1 MKFKMSMAYPM
12 NKKIITYK
20 RREKMGGIIFFIIY
34 LGAGSWAVDR
44 TIYANKVIIGD
55 MGTIWLKKLTLAFIL
70 GWILIP
76 VAVIKSIISK

>member
-1 MKFKMSMAYPM
+1 
-12 NKKIITYK
+12 
-20 RREKMGGIIFFIIY
+20 MGGVIFFIIY
-34 LGAGSWAVDR
+34 LVAGSWAVDR

-70 GWILIP
+70 GRILIP